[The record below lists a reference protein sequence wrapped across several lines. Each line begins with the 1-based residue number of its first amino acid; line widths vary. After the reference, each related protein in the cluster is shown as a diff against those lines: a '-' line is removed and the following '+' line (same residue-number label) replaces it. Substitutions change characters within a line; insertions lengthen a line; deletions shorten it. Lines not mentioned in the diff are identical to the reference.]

1 MNRILLTTL
10 FSVVLAEK
18 SPRLKFTVQEPARFH
33 FMKPE
38 NYMTVYHQQGS
49 DVLYVGGRAV
59 IYMISF
65 THKEVQDT
73 MIPVVP
79 DESARQ
85 SCLSRSIPL
94 QLECDNF
101 ITVIEKVNDTFVVC
115 GTNAGSP
122 KCWLL
127 VNETVLTPIPD
138 HGQRTTAADISPPFP
153 SQRSVSLAADGSLYS
168 ALSAMGKQTGSI
180 RRTYSSN
187 KLLKTESKWLLNP
200 QFAGAVVIPAEQKYN
215 EEIYFF
221 FSELNKTASL
231 DEEPYRARIGR
242 ICMNDEGGIKSIL
255 PDSWTTFLKARVM
268 CGTASTP
275 QQYNNIRRA
284 FVLISQHRTG
294 VMYGLFSNV
303 WGTTVVCAYST
314 EEIDQTFAK
323 SKLKGYNSPL
333 IGHRPGACASKNN
346 TAALN
351 QKTLGV
357 IKDHPEIEDVIWP
370 VGGAPLDL
378 PTDDHFT
385 HVVADTV
392 LAVNDEHYSV
402 IYLGTEQ
409 GKVLKVLHTNAE
421 AFIISQYSLFH
432 NEGPIIN
439 MAIDSQKG
447 HLYVGTAMEIQRLQL
462 ADCSRYGHSCREC
475 ILSRDPYCGWD
486 WAKRKCLAIPANY
499 NITTGGFIQSLDQSN
514 DSVCGHAAAATKARS
529 MVPKDV
535 QMSKDGPV
543 FLPCPV
549 HSYHATYVW
558 EKDNCVKRYPCTI
571 TGSSCVLA
579 PTPELPLKEGVF
591 RCMALESGLKQEV
604 VSYRLVI
611 NGGTLPVSPASTLL
625 LSVLLAVAGLW
636 LQ

>member
-73 MIPVVP
+73 MQ
-79 DESARQ
+79 RMK
-85 SCLSRSIPL
+85 L
-94 QLECDNF
+94 F
-101 ITVIEKVNDTFVVC
+101 FNDTFVVC

-242 ICMNDEGGIKSIL
+242 ICMVNDEGGIKSIL

-486 WAKRKCLAIPANY
+486 WAKRKCLAIPA
-499 NITTGGFIQSLDQSN
+499 
-514 DSVCGHAAAATKARS
+514 RS